1 MSLKEK
7 LGNWQ
12 VDRIYIIMK
21 IKLIPWVHLS
31 LPGDYM
37 YVHVYDHNS
46 QTSLFVYTPG
56 ANCLF
61 VYTPGANCSKLTTSL
76 VNDSLKF

>member
-56 ANCLF
+56 ANC
-61 VYTPGANCSKLTTSL
+61 SKLTTSL